1 MAYAGPIVKE
11 RNENPKK
18 LAKFNK
24 EQEKLK
30 AKRAKKMEKY
40 KTAKDSNGW
49 ERSFNVI
56 RAISN

>member
-1 MAYAGPIVKE
+1 MAYAAPIVKE
-11 RNENPKK
+11 RTENPKK

-30 AKRAKKMEKY
+30 IKRAKKLEKY

-49 ERSFNVI
+49 DKSFNVI
-56 RAISN
+56 RAISY